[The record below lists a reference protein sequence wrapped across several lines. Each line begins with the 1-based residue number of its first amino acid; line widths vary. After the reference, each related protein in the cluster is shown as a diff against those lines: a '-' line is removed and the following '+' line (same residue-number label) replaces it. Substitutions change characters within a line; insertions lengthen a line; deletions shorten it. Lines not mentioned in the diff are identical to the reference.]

1 MQNIQFSVLMS
12 TYYNDNPIH
21 LKEALDSIFHQT
33 YPPSEVVLVED
44 GILTKKLYEVLDIYI
59 ERYKGIFK
67 RVKINKNSGL
77 GNALNIGL
85 NNCSFELVARMDSDD
100 ICVRDR
106 FEKQYNFLI
115 NNPNVAVLG
124 TIVEEFNKKIGDL
137 SILRKSPCD
146 YLKILKYSKFRNPF
160 NHPTVMFRK
169 NMILK
174 ADSYESVPFFED
186 YYLWIKL
193 LNNGVLIQNLNEPL
207 LYFRIGN
214 DLISRRSGFRY
225 LKNEFNF
232 LLKIYKIGFIN
243 FHELVINIILKS
255 PIRLCPNFFILFI
268 YKNVLR
274 IRSR

>member
-1 MQNIQFSVLMS
+1 MS